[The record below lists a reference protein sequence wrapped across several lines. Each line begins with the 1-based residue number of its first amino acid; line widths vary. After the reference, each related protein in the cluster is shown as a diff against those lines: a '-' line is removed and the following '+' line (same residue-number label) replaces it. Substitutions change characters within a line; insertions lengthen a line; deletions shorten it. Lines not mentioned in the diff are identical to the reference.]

1 MIDFKFHQNKP
12 KRMDKIVSFRLTDY
26 EFQKLNEF
34 CECEE
39 IRKSDIVRMMI
50 GWIFDD
56 WPKLPHTG
64 VTMQ

>member
-1 MIDFKFHQNKP
+1 
-12 KRMDKIVSFRLTDY
+12 MDKIVSFRLTDY

-34 CECEE
+34 CREEE

-56 WPKLPHTG
+56 WPTFPHTG
-64 VTMQ
+64 VTVQ